1 MIGAETKEGIRARLR
16 RIAGQVDAIERMVDE
31 DRVCVDLMH
40 QLGAVQAALG
50 KVGKVVLHSH
60 VETCVA
66 DALKSSSDR
75 ERQGRVDDLMTV
87 FARYGQL
94 KES

>member
-1 MIGAETKEGIRARLR
+1 MMDTETKESVRARLR
-16 RIAGQVDAIERMVDE
+16 RIAGQVEAIERMIDE
-31 DRVCVDLMH
+31 DRYCADLMH

-50 KVGKVVLHSH
+50 KVGKVILQTH

-66 DALKSSSDR
+66 DALKSTSDR
-75 ERQGRVDDLMTV
+75 ERQSRVNELMTV

-94 KES
+94 KER